1 MMEKRELK
9 PGGVPWRS
17 GDDQPIIEP
26 EIIEP
31 EIVESSSCSFRDHE
45 SHWDSGQPLLPLT
58 SAQLEAIV
66 RRFDETGPMQLGAFY
81 SARLREECAL
91 LLPQPIS
98 GFDDWRFANLLA
110 TWKRNFMFFRCRA
123 IGEVLACLEMLW
135 LNYYETMRRNDADH
149 KK

>member
-31 EIVESSSCSFRDHE
+31 EIVESSSRSSRDRE
-45 SHWDSGQPLLPLT
+45 SNRDFGQSPFPLT
-58 SAQLEAIV
+58 SAKLEAIV
-66 RRFDETGPMQLGAFY
+66 RRIDETGQMQLGAFY
-81 SARLREECAL
+81 QARLKEECSL
-91 LLPQPIS
+91 LLPQPIY
-98 GFDDWRFANLLA
+98 GFDDWRFADLLA
-110 TWKRNFMFFRCRA
+110 TWNRNFLFFQCRG
-123 IGEVLACLEMLW
+123 IGEVLACLEMARQ
-135 LNYYETMRRNDADH
+135 NYETMRRNDADH